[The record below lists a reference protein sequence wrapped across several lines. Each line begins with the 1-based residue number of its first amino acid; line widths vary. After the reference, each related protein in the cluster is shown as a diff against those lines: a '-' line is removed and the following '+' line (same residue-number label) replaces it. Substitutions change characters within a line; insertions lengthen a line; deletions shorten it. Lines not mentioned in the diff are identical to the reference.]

1 MPDERLEEQKRR
13 QEAAERAAREQKA
26 MEEKAAAQK
35 AAQEQAAKEA
45 SQAADRGA
53 GNERPE
59 RAQEPGRKEG
69 SSREADSR
77 AATTGITV
85 AATAGTV
92 RERGGRAVRT
102 ARIVL
107 VPAAVLAVLREVRRA
122 SAAVRAGRDL
132 ARIMSVL
139 MENVDRAQAEG
150 RTGMD
155 PVVNRAR
162 ALLRRLPSRRTRS
175 AGMKRSA
182 VAARRGI
189 DARGRITF
197 TKRTI
202 EEQTEE

>member
-1 MPDERLEEQKRR
+1 MKDRKERR
-13 QEAAERAAREQKA
+13 
-26 MEEKAAAQK
+26 
-35 AAQEQAAKEA
+35 
-45 SQAADRGA
+45 
-53 GNERPE
+53 
-59 RAQEPGRKEG
+59 EPGRKEG

-85 AATAGTV
+85 TAATAGTV

-150 RTGMD
+150 RTID
-155 PVVNRAR
+155 PVVRLRAR
-162 ALLRRLPSRRTRS
+162 ALLRRLPQGERE
-175 AGMKRSA
+175 AQ
-182 VAARRGI
+182 
-189 DARGRITF
+189 RGR
-197 TKRTI
+197 KAP
-202 EEQTEE
+202 

>member
-1 MPDERLEEQKRR
+1 MKDRKERR
-13 QEAAERAAREQKA
+13 
-26 MEEKAAAQK
+26 
-35 AAQEQAAKEA
+35 
-45 SQAADRGA
+45 
-53 GNERPE
+53 
-59 RAQEPGRKEG
+59 EPGRKEG

-85 AATAGTV
+85 TAATAGTV

-139 MENVDRAQAEG
+139 MENVDRARAEG
-150 RTGMD
+150 RTID
-155 PVVNRAR
+155 PVVRLRAR

-175 AGMKRSA
+175 AKRKKSA
-182 VAARRGI
+182 VTARKETDARR
-189 DARGRITF
+189 RITS
-197 TKRTI
+197 TKRTNRRAG
-202 EEQTEE
+202 